1 MSELKIRASQVGKLM
16 SNSRTKGEISKTA
29 QTYLQELAVE
39 NTFGIKKQ
47 INSRYLQKGN
57 ECEDASIELAERVLE
72 LGFIYKN
79 ELFFENDW
87 IKGTPDVITDK
98 LILDVKTSW
107 SIDTFP
113 FFETDIPNKDY
124 YWQLQAYMWLTD
136 RDNAIL
142 AYCLVDT
149 PLTMVEDEIR
159 RESWAKKEISVTEET
174 ENEVRARHEFSHI
187 DEKLRVK
194 AFLIERNESDIEA
207 MKSRIEEARV
217 YYNELINKLK

>member
-39 NTFGIKKQ
+39 NTFGIRKQ
-47 INSRYLQKGN
+47 IHSRYLDKGN